1 MKYKI
6 GSQQRLINR
15 ELSILLLNLRREKRT
30 PEDPWTPPKN
40 IKYSRRAFDGLIKVW
55 RKKLHCYDPEGANRQ
70 RNDLEEASE

>member
-1 MKYKI
+1 MDVQY
-6 GSQQRLINR
+6 SLIN
-15 ELSILLLNLRREKRT
+15 ITFFCLLREKRT

-70 RNDLEEASE
+70 SDALKEVAE